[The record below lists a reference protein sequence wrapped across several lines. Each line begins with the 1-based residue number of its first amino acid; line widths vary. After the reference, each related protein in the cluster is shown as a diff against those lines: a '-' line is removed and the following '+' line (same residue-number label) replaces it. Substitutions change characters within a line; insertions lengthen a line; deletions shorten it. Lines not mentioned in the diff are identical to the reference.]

1 MALTDLLTDLKNF
14 KYKQSSPD
22 KIDAQIEKGVDFFP
36 NDDAMGFTP
45 KTNLESLYRGIPVGP
60 NGTSID
66 SQIANGVDFFPNDDA
81 VGFITDP
88 PTLPS
93 KFNLPSV
100 PNSGGIGV
108 TSNESDSSAETS
120 KLPPVLEKIR
130 KLVTLSTK

>member
-45 KTNLESLYRGIPVGP
+45 KTNLESLYRGVPAGP

-81 VGFITDP
+81 IGFITDP

-100 PNSGGIGV
+100 PKSGGVCV
-108 TSNESDSSAETS
+108 TIDTALKQT
-120 KLPPVLEKIR
+120 
-130 KLVTLSTK
+130 

>member
-36 NDDAMGFTP
+36 NDDA
-45 KTNLESLYRGIPVGP
+45 I
-60 NGTSID
+60 
-66 SQIANGVDFFPNDDA
+66 
-81 VGFITDP
+81 GFITDP

-108 TSNESDSSAETS
+108 TSNESDSSAEVS
-120 KLPPVLEKIR
+120 IASAAAEGSFFHIV
-130 KLVTLSTK
+130 